1 MFFDEFS
8 GVPVDDEDND
18 GRRVHSIV
26 ILRRL
31 EHGMKI
37 EKVDVDHALRWP
49 ASPEVSLPVTDTART
64 GTPVRKL

>member
-37 EKVDVDHALRWP
+37 EKVDVDHALR
-49 ASPEVSLPVTDTART
+49 
-64 GTPVRKL
+64 